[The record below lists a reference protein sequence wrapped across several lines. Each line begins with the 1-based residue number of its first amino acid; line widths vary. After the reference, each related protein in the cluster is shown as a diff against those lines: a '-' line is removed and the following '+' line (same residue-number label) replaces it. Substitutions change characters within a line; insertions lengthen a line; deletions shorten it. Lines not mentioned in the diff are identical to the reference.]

1 MTWRDYAKTLVA
13 LVVAAAGALVTAL
26 GPGDMSLGDLSTK
39 SWVEAIIAVL
49 GSAVFVHALDNIPGG
64 VGQVAKALA
73 AAATA
78 GLGAFLLAIADE
90 SAAGA
95 NVTQSEWLGV
105 FITAVLATGFVYQTT
120 ESNSPKRLRFTI
132 PG

>member
-1 MTWRDYAKTLVA
+1 MGWRDYAKTLVA
-13 LVVAAAGALVTAL
+13 LVIAAAGALTTAL

-39 SWVEAIIAVL
+39 SWIEAVLAVL
-49 GSAVFVHALDNIPGG
+49 GSAALVHLVDNLVGVAGG
-64 VGQVAKALA
+64 IAKALS

-78 GLGAFLLAIADE
+78 GLGALLLAMANE
-90 SAAGA
+90 SAGGA
-95 NVTQSEWLGV
+95 NITQSEWLGV

-120 ESNSPKRLRFTI
+120 ETNSEKRLRLSL